1 MTEQQGTFPWMLPE
15 PREQSLFD
23 ELAELVPAKRRAE
36 YFRVLAHMQTLGP
49 NDEML
54 RILQA
59 MGILTLLTRQTP
71 AEIANERTQLEELL
85 RSTMSHVD
93 EVDARMHDYVGKLDS
108 RISHLPEDLEAG
120 LNPLHIVKVLSESLR
135 QQLGQAGL
143 SGTALALGNACAQM
157 TDTQK
162 SLLAELEKL
171 RNPTSGMIAS
181 LARTNELL
189 IATLET
195 RCGRV
200 DKLLG
205 YIERHVARVWLP
217 TIALASLLIGIA
229 FGIELE
235 RRFLQDGTR
244 KMPAAMETPQ
254 AQQPSVPQPY
264 RPKFAHRKPGE

>member
-1 MTEQQGTFPWMLPE
+1 MTEQQGTFPWMSPE
-15 PREQSLFD
+15 PGEQSLFD
-23 ELAELVPAKRRAE
+23 ELAELVPSKRRAE

-71 AEIANERTQLEELL
+71 AEIANERKQFEELL
-85 RSTMSHVD
+85 RSTLSHVD
-93 EVDARMHDYVGKLDS
+93 EVDTRMHDYVGRLDS

-120 LNPLHIVKVLSESLR
+120 LNPLQITKVLSESLR
-135 QQLGQAGL
+135 QQLAQSGL
-143 SGTALALGNACAQM
+143 SGTAQALGNACAQM

-181 LARTNELL
+181 VSRTNELL

-195 RCGRV
+195 RSRRV
-200 DKLLG
+200 DRLLD

-244 KMPAAMETPQ
+244 NMPAAMETPH

-264 RPKFAHRKPGE
+264 RPKFWARRPGE